1 MPKIQFTTNIPVE
14 LRLQSIEGELTPSQF
29 GGNQIKFTAYEG
41 PFWVSEA
48 VGSILIDQIRKK
60 RIQPHFPVEV
70 ARREIAQSNGRKGIQ
85 WTIDLVGF
93 IPGAQPDG
101 TFAVAASGNGANGS
115 HPPAPSAAAPEKS
128 TQPLVH
134 FDNNT
139 NGNANGHPP
148 PHATTLAHSGW
159 AASLRDQT
167 QALIDVYADCLRY
180 SARHEGL
187 IKSEDVRSLLLSA
200 FINVSKTNARCY
212 CPHSSTSRRRMATPM
227 EARDDVSGG
236 PGGGEIPPPLQS
248 PLAGSHPDRWPAGGQ
263 ATHRHRDRRAHAPVL
278 AIRRTARAGTGPS
291 PITHHPTPITGADES
306 DRRRAVPLPGA
317 GLHGLPGA
325 LVVQVR
331 PGPARSR
338 GQLARARHRGAPHGR
353 DLPARQVRRRRA
365 RGR

>member
-29 GGNQIKFTAYEG
+29 GGNQIKFTAHEG

-60 RIQPHFPVEV
+60 RIQPHVPVEV

-93 IPGAQPDG
+93 IPGEQPDG
-101 TFAVAASGNGANGS
+101 TFAVSANGNGANGS
-115 HPPAPSAAAPEKS
+115 HPPAPFAAAPEKS

-167 QALIDVYADCLRY
+167 QALIDVYAGCLRY

-200 FINVSKTNARCY
+200 FINVSKTNGN
-212 CPHSSTSRRRMATPM
+212 SN
-227 EARDDVSGG
+227 GG
-236 PGGGEIPPPLQS
+236 P
-248 PLAGSHPDRWPAGGQ
+248 R
-263 ATHRHRDRRAHAPVL
+263 
-278 AIRRTARAGTGPS
+278 
-291 PITHHPTPITGADES
+291 
-306 DRRRAVPLPGA
+306 
-317 GLHGLPGA
+317 
-325 LVVQVR
+325 
-331 PGPARSR
+331 
-338 GQLARARHRGAPHGR
+338 
-353 DLPARQVRRRRA
+353 
-365 RGR
+365 

>member
-14 LRLQSIEGELTPSQF
+14 LRLQSIEGEVTPSQF
-29 GGNQIKFTAYEG
+29 GGNQIKFSAHEG

-60 RIQPHFPVEV
+60 RIQAHVPVEV

-93 IPGAQPDG
+93 IPGEQPDG

-115 HPPAPSAAAPEKS
+115 HPPAPFAAAPEKS

-167 QALIDVYADCLRY
+167 QALIDVYADAC
-180 SARHEGL
+180 ATRHATRD
-187 IKSEDVRSLLLSA
+187 SSNPR
-200 FINVSKTNARCY
+200 TCARCY

-227 EARDDVSGG
+227 EARDDVSGD
-236 PGGGEIPPPLQS
+236 PGGVEIPPPLQS

-263 ATHRHRDRRAHAPVL
+263 ATHRYRDRRAHAPVL
-278 AIRRTARAGTGPS
+278 AIRRTARAGAGS
-291 PITHHPTPITGADES
+291 SSITHHPTPITGVASRGACEPGS
-306 DRRRAVPLPGA
+306 RRAVPLPGA
-317 GLHGLPGA
+317 DLHGLLRP

-331 PGPARSR
+331 PRPA
-338 GQLARARHRGAPHGR
+338 
-353 DLPARQVRRRRA
+353 
-365 RGR
+365 

>member
-1 MPKIQFTTNIPVE
+1 M
-14 LRLQSIEGELTPSQF
+14 
-29 GGNQIKFTAYEG
+29 
-41 PFWVSEA
+41 SEA

-60 RIQPHFPVEV
+60 RIQAHVPVEV

-93 IPGAQPDG
+93 IPGEQPDG

-115 HPPAPSAAAPEKS
+115 HPPAPFAAAPEKS

-139 NGNANGHPP
+139 NGNANGHTP

-200 FINVSKTNARCY
+200 FINVSKTNGNAN
-212 CPHSSTSRRRMATPM
+212 
-227 EARDDVSGG
+227 GG
-236 PGGGEIPPPLQS
+236 P
-248 PLAGSHPDRWPAGGQ
+248 R
-263 ATHRHRDRRAHAPVL
+263 
-278 AIRRTARAGTGPS
+278 
-291 PITHHPTPITGADES
+291 
-306 DRRRAVPLPGA
+306 
-317 GLHGLPGA
+317 
-325 LVVQVR
+325 
-331 PGPARSR
+331 
-338 GQLARARHRGAPHGR
+338 
-353 DLPARQVRRRRA
+353 
-365 RGR
+365 